1 MTRPLAP
8 FVPPSTP
15 RRVSTLAATGA
26 VLLALA
32 CGTTASLAQDRPSAQ
47 PLPPP
52 PIPVVDTARWAD
64 SYQRA
69 GRPRVLVLAGEGTG
83 QARGLSPAA
92 LLSNDDDAAVS
103 SKLRVSFLEA
113 LNSPEAD
120 LDVVADSDWRAALAR
135 LRANTDLNRE
145 RDASRLI
152 AQQLDAELLIV
163 LRLVKSQRQG
173 SPFAVVV
180 EASDAARG
188 RQGLTFTYDW
198 KGPLDA
204 IEFKEYAAEMA
215 IKFTDD
221 YARRV
226 GNPARHTIQLLG
238 LTTPEQQKIAKDAL
252 AGLSGVRTARTR
264 TSGAATGGRSE
275 EGIIEFELAFA
286 PGTFADSTDIK
297 AEAAAALAAR
307 GFGVEDRQTEPGRI
321 AMRLVPDAVAP
332 AAIAQPAA
340 ALPAGEPATTAQAG
354 STQAGATPDTANAT
368 APALRTRPSIDEAC
382 AGGKDLSR
390 TQRLELFQSIRDS
403 YAAAGS
409 PRVVVLINRAA
420 THDEGERLGADAGST
435 PSNISVIS
443 VGNGNALGVTSPGRP
458 AAPPPA
464 TGARF
469 VAVAPL
475 EAHSRRF
482 EAELSRSLQF
492 GLGFTR
498 QISPDLVRARLLAT
512 AGERRALASDEL
524 LGTLAKEDLA
534 DIAIVAWGY
543 GVEDASGRRIEYT
556 FEAVD
561 LRTSQRLASGT
572 ASGELESDDLDML
585 MGDMADAAATALA
598 CGLRSSWPRR

>member
-1 MTRPLAP
+1 MTR
-8 FVPPSTP
+8 FVTVSVPPDAVRPARS
-15 RRVSTLAATGA
+15 STLAASALIA
-26 VLLALA
+26 VLA
-32 CGTTASLAQDRPSAQ
+32 CGSAVALGQDRPSAQ

-92 LLSNDDDAAVS
+92 LLSNEDDAAIS

-113 LNSPEAD
+113 LNTPEAD

-152 AQQLDAELLIV
+152 AQQLEAELLIV

-204 IEFKEYAAEMA
+204 LEFKEYAAEMA

-226 GNPARHTIQLLG
+226 GNPVRHTVQLFG
-238 LTTPEQQKIAKDAL
+238 LTMPEQQRLAKDAL
-252 AGLSGVRTARTR
+252 ASLSGVRTVRTR
-264 TSGAATGGRSE
+264 TSAALTGGRSE
-275 EGIIEFELAFA
+275 EGIVEFEIAFA

-297 AEAAAALAAR
+297 AEAAAAFASR

-321 AMRLVPDAVAP
+321 AMRLLPDAYVP
-332 AAIAQPAA
+332 KPSV
-340 ALPAGEPATTAQAG
+340 LPAPLAATGDATTAAG
-354 STQAGATPDTANAT
+354 TPSPVQG
-368 APALRTRPSIDEAC
+368 APAVRQPASIDDAC
-382 AGGKDLSR
+382 ASGKPLSR
-390 TQRLELFQSIRDS
+390 TQRLELFQGVRDT
-403 YAAAGS
+403 YAAAGA

-420 THDEGERLGADAGST
+420 THDEGERLAAETGST
-435 PSNISVIS
+435 PGSISVIS
-443 VGNGNALGVTSPGRP
+443 VGNGNAIGVTSPGRP

-482 EAELSRSLQF
+482 ETELSRSLQF

-498 QISPDLVRARLLAT
+498 QISPDLARARLLTA
-512 AGERRALASDEL
+512 AGERRTVASDEL
-524 LGTLAKEDLA
+524 LGTLAREDVA

-543 GVEDASGRRIEYT
+543 AVADAAGRRIEYT

-561 LRTSQRLASGT
+561 LKTSQRLASGV
-572 ASGELESDDLDML
+572 ASGDAESDDLDML
-585 MGDMADAAATALA
+585 MGDMADDAATQLA
-598 CGLRSSWPRR
+598 CGLRSTWTRR